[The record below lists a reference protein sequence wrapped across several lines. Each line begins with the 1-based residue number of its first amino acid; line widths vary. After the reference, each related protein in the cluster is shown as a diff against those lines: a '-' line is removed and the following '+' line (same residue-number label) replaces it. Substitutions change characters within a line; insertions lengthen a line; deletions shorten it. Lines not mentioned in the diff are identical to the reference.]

1 MAPGRADQPAALKA
15 GPHCWLVAIAVLGL
29 FTLFGLTGCTGEPA
43 VSGEAAHA
51 SESGAPAEAEVE
63 EGGLEELADA
73 SEPGERESDSSVAE
87 TLVRF
92 GFYAYFEPV
101 SALADGQNGEHGA
114 GNEGSTDGYEAGN
127 ATDSD
132 GHDAGEESGSDGQ
145 SSDRGGH
152 VGYEADLLSAI
163 EAMDG
168 FGLRFARSPI
178 TEWGGI
184 WLMAASDSF
193 DMIGGGIT
201 ALDSRTRDDDGATV
215 IAFTEPHIEFRQSL
229 LVRAADAE
237 RIRHHDDLRASD
249 RVGVLAST
257 TGEARLLQLLDITDE
272 DGRLVPG
279 IRVHVPAG
287 VVLVGDDGRHSIT
300 ASGASADLA
309 NRTRLE
315 PADPNLPDVV
325 YLGQLTGEQELLD
338 ALARGD
344 VDAIARGTIGNT
356 AAALDTD
363 GQLVVT
369 ALDDAV
375 EHGGFAIDAA
385 NTELRSAINT
395 AVAWLT
401 DNGRIGIAHWLADD
415 TVFATR
421 ARQWH
426 PPS

>member
-1 MAPGRADQPAALKA
+1 MVDRRHWLGTLAALGLLA
-15 GPHCWLVAIAVLGL
+15 LV
-29 FTLFGLTGCTGEPA
+29 GLTGCTGTPDDSE
-43 VSGEAAHA
+43 EAAHS
-51 SESGAPAEAEVE
+51 SEPGTPAVTEVE
-63 EGGLEELADA
+63 DGGLREPADA
-73 SEPGERESDSSVAE
+73 DEPGERQADGTVTE

-101 SALADGQNGEHGA
+101 SALAADENDAQEKAGPDGQ
-114 GNEGSTDGYEAGN
+114 EASN
-127 ATDSD
+127 VA
-132 GHDAGEESGSDGQ
+132 GSDGQ
-145 SSDRGGH
+145 DASGESDGGRQLSDRGGH

-201 ALDSRTRDDDGATV
+201 ALDSRTRDADGTTV

-249 RVGVLAST
+249 LVRVLAST
-257 TGEARLLQLLDITDE
+257 TGEARLLQLLDITDG

-279 IRVHVPAG
+279 TRVHTPAG
-287 VVLVGDDGRHSIT
+287 VVLVGDDGQHSIA

-325 YLGQLTGEQELLD
+325 YLGQLAGEQELLD

-401 DNGRIGIAHWLADD
+401 DNGRIGIAHWLADN

-421 ARQWH
+421 DRQWR

>member
-1 MAPGRADQPAALKA
+1 MAPGRTDPSAALKA
-15 GPHCWLVAIAVLGL
+15 GPHCWLVAIAALGL

-43 VSGEAAHA
+43 FSGEAAHA
-51 SESGAPAEAEVE
+51 SEPGAPGEAEVE
-63 EGGLEELADA
+63 EGGSEELADA
-73 SEPGERESDSSVAE
+73 SEPGERESDGTAAE

-101 SALADGQNGEHGA
+101 SALADGQNGTQEGTGPDGQEASDAA
-114 GNEGSTDGYEAGN
+114 G
-127 ATDSD
+127 SD
-132 GHDAGEESGSDGQ
+132 GQDASGESGSDGRA
-145 SSDRGGH
+145 SDRGGH

-168 FGLRFARSPI
+168 FGLRFVRSPI
-178 TEWGGI
+178 TEWAGI

-201 ALDSRTRDDDGATV
+201 ALDSRTRDADGGAV
-215 IAFTEPHIEFRQSL
+215 IAFTDPHIEFRQSL

-237 RIRHHDDLRASD
+237 RIRRHDDLRATD

-257 TGEARLLQLLDITDE
+257 TGEARLLQLLGITDE
-272 DGRLVPG
+272 GGRLAAG
-279 IRVHVPAG
+279 TRVHTPAG
-287 VVLVGDDGRHSIT
+287 VVNVADDGQYSIA
-300 ASGASADLA
+300 ASGASATLTD
-309 NRTRLE
+309 RTRLE

-325 YLGQLTGEQELLD
+325 YLGQLAGEQEMLD
-338 ALARGD
+338 ALARGE

-356 AAALDTD
+356 SAALGSD
-363 GQLVVT
+363 GEFAVT
-369 ALDDAV
+369 ALDHAV

-385 NTELRSAINT
+385 NAELRSAVNT

-401 DNGRIGIAHWLADD
+401 DNGRIGIAHWLADN
-415 TVFATR
+415 TVFAAR
-421 ARQWH
+421 ARQWQ

>member
-1 MAPGRADQPAALKA
+1 MARGRADQPVPRKGGRCRWLAVAAALGLLA
-15 GPHCWLVAIAVLGL
+15 LVW
-29 FTLFGLTGCTGEPA
+29 LTGCTGEQRDTGVPA
-43 VSGEAAHA
+43 DSGE
-51 SESGAPAEAEVE
+51 PAEAEVE
-63 EGGLEELADA
+63 EGGL
-73 SEPGERESDSSVAE
+73 RESDGTVTE

-101 SALADGQNGEHGA
+101 SALAADENDAQEKAGTDGQDA
-114 GNEGSTDGYEAGN
+114 
-127 ATDSD
+127 SD
-132 GHDAGEESGSDGQ
+132 AAGSDGQ
-145 SSDRGGH
+145 DASGESGGDRQVSDRGGH

-168 FGLRFARSPI
+168 FGLRFVRRPI

-193 DMIGGGIT
+193 DMTGGGIT
-201 ALDSRTRDDDGATV
+201 ALDSRTRDADGGAV

-237 RIRHHDDLRASD
+237 RIRRHDDLRATD

-257 TGEARLLQLLDITDE
+257 TGEARLLQLLGITDE
-272 DGRLVPG
+272 GGRLAAG
-279 IRVHVPAG
+279 TRVHTPAG
-287 VVLVGDDGRHSIT
+287 VVNVGDDGRHSIA
-300 ASGASADLA
+300 ASGASAKLTD
-309 NRTRLE
+309 RTRIE

-325 YLGQLTGEQELLD
+325 YLGQLVGEQELLD
-338 ALARGD
+338 ALARGE

-356 AAALDTD
+356 SAALGSD
-363 GQLVVT
+363 GEFAVT
-369 ALDDAV
+369 ALDHAV

-385 NTELRSAINT
+385 NAELRSAVNT

-401 DNGRIGIAHWLADD
+401 DNGRIGIAHWLADN
-415 TVFATR
+415 TVFAAR
-421 ARQWH
+421 ARQWQ